1 MDKCVR
7 ISFYQHLDNTH
18 NVSENTGAFTQV
30 VSFKSPQKS
39 GKYEFSHLTWGLG
52 RGVGGLGEQGSERFR
67 HCPGDTQLGQG
78 QAKVKS
84 IVPNPSAWSPFTG
97 VSFIPIT

>member
-1 MDKCVR
+1 MGKCVS
-7 ISFYQHLDNTH
+7 ISFYQHLDNIH

-30 VSFKSPQKS
+30 VSFKPPQKS
-39 GKYEFSHLTWGLG
+39 GKYEFSHLTDQG
-52 RGVGGLGEQGSERFR
+52 RGKKKQGSERFC
-67 HCPGDTQLGQG
+67 HCPGGTQLGQG

-97 VSFIPIT
+97 VSFISIS